1 RSYFLV
7 LDEAPTAKP
16 DSDTSQAPTPRGI
29 CLLPRGTE
37 EGHEILIADRTFALR
52 LGHPVRFHLVSSS
65 ADTVYQPGE
74 LVDLAG
80 GGAFG
85 RLPPIATVVQ
95 PRDSDGARETAVRI
109 ATSLTEVGTLD
120 VHCIELDNPEQR

>member
-74 LVDLAG
+74 LVDLADG
-80 GGAFG
+80 DFV
-85 RLPPIATVVQ
+85 RLPPTP
-95 PRDSDGARETAVRI
+95 PRGHARDRDRA
-109 ATSLTEVGTLD
+109 
-120 VHCIELDNPEQR
+120 